1 VKRAPFS
8 TIAAL
13 LAFGLGASPA
23 HANRFWVS
31 GHGTDSGACGPVSAP
46 CLSFQ
51 RAHDNAAAGDEIDV
65 LDPGDYGTVVIT
77 KAISIINDGVGTAGV
92 QVGSGNAVTINAGPG
107 DAVHL
112 RGLDIDGLGTA
123 DNGIVF
129 NSGAGLA
136 VVNCVVRHFHFN
148 GSFTTGNGVLI
159 QPTSGTTS
167 FLVENTIAADNGN
180 IGVHYFPQSGNAN
193 ANGAIDRVTATSNG
207 AGIGLDTFQA
217 TGGTINAT
225 ISNSVTS
232 NNLYGLYVDNGSGG
246 ATLIVTI
253 DQVYANNNGIYGIN
267 ALNSAQF
274 IMGRSVL
281 TSNGTAGINNATS
294 PSRFYTYGNNQINF
308 NGSQDIQGGP
318 LVPRGTQ

>member
-1 VKRAPFS
+1 MLIGSAP
-8 TIAAL
+8 AL
-13 LAFGLGASPA
+13 KSFGLSAPETTPTKFRPHPRRDRVA
-23 HANRFWVS
+23 YHANRFWVS

-65 LDPGDYGTVVIT
+65 LDPADYGTVVIT

-148 GSFTTGNGVLI
+148 GSFTM
-159 QPTSGTTS
+159 
-167 FLVENTIAADNGN
+167 A
-180 IGVHYFPQSGNAN
+180 
-193 ANGAIDRVTATSNG
+193 TAS
-207 AGIGLDTFQA
+207 
-217 TGGTINAT
+217 
-225 ISNSVTS
+225 
-232 NNLYGLYVDNGSGG
+232 
-246 ATLIVTI
+246 
-253 DQVYANNNGIYGIN
+253 
-267 ALNSAQF
+267 
-274 IMGRSVL
+274 
-281 TSNGTAGINNATS
+281 
-294 PSRFYTYGNNQINF
+294 
-308 NGSQDIQGGP
+308 
-318 LVPRGTQ
+318 